1 MIKIDGLTKE
11 QVDMLEIIWSFQSKD
26 EYFDWLENLDDED
39 MEMAQGLMQLL
50 ALAII
55 DEAQEELTDPY
66 KDAKA
71 VIQKIQSKFDT
82 K

>member
-1 MIKIDGLTKE
+1 MIKIDGLTAE
-11 QVDMLEIIWSFQSKD
+11 QVDMLEIIWNFKSKD
-26 EYFDWLENLDDED
+26 EYNDWLENLDDE
-39 MEMAQGLMQLL
+39 ELAMAQGLMMLL

-66 KDAKA
+66 KDANA
-71 VIQKIQSKFDT
+71 VIRKIQSKFNT

>member
-11 QVDMLEIIWSFQSKD
+11 QVDMLEIIWGFQSKD

>member
-1 MIKIDGLTKE
+1 MIKIDGLTAE
-11 QVDMLEIIWSFQSKD
+11 QVDMLEIIWSFKSKD
-26 EYFDWLENLDDED
+26 EYFDWLEQLDEDD
-39 MEMAQGLMQLL
+39 MEMAQGLMRLL
-50 ALAII
+50 AIAII

-66 KDAKA
+66 KDARL